1 MALTDKV
8 KEISEEIKKTVEES
22 GIKDTAI
29 SAGMII
35 TDTAKKGKETIENK
49 IEENRQKLQEQKQF
63 LSDVQNETYTRIA
76 ENSVLY
82 GKPMFLNV
90 SSSKLLSYCND
101 FNKNIYNFYKSEI
114 KKPLYFS
121 QSIPARTIEKI
132 KNIYE
137 FKDDTEEILMCYY
150 GGSKDNYVLTTNC
163 FYFNIK
169 HYNETLIYTLSIDLD
184 KISEIEI
191 DDVTNDLKINDV
203 PLFKVDEDKKY
214 ILNKF
219 FSKLKAQ
226 ELSFSDD
233 EISKEIE
240 KLIDIDELEK
250 IKESMSLSEKFIYFA
265 RSYNKNSESII
276 CTSNKLIIKSLK
288 VDGITVVNSILYK
301 NIDYIDIEDLNDA
314 ISILNIFKQ
323 GSLEIIYKGSKIK
336 INNIALD
343 DAKKIVEIVN
353 GLRKNNDDCINL
365 NKESSEDIFVKIE
378 KLSKLKDMGAIN
390 EDEFNEKKKELL
402 ARI

>member
-49 IEENRQKLQEQKQF
+49 IEENRQKLQEQRQF

-82 GKPMFLNV
+82 GKSMFLNV

-169 HYNETLIYTLSIDLD
+169 HYNETL
-184 KISEIEI
+184 
-191 DDVTNDLKINDV
+191 
-203 PLFKVDEDKKY
+203 
-214 ILNKF
+214 
-219 FSKLKAQ
+219 
-226 ELSFSDD
+226 
-233 EISKEIE
+233 
-240 KLIDIDELEK
+240 
-250 IKESMSLSEKFIYFA
+250 
-265 RSYNKNSESII
+265 R
-276 CTSNKLIIKSLK
+276 
-288 VDGITVVNSILYK
+288 
-301 NIDYIDIEDLNDA
+301 
-314 ISILNIFKQ
+314 
-323 GSLEIIYKGSKIK
+323 
-336 INNIALD
+336 
-343 DAKKIVEIVN
+343 
-353 GLRKNNDDCINL
+353 
-365 NKESSEDIFVKIE
+365 
-378 KLSKLKDMGAIN
+378 
-390 EDEFNEKKKELL
+390 
-402 ARI
+402 